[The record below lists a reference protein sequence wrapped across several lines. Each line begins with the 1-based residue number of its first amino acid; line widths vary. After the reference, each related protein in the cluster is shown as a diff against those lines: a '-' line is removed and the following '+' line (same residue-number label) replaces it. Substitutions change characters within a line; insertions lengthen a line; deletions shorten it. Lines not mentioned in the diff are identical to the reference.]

1 MKDELGGNIVKKF
14 VGLKVNTQ
22 SYLRDDNDERKKK
35 AKGTKKCVI
44 KRKPKF
50 EDYKICLEPTHL
62 ENKIIYLNNNKIDVK
77 KSSRKSQKIFGKQ
90 NNINTTT
97 TTLKQKA

>member
-1 MKDELGGNIVKKF
+1 MTTMKE
-14 VGLKVNTQ
+14 
-22 SYLRDDNDERKKK
+22 KKK

-62 ENKIIYLNNNKIDVK
+62 ENKIIYLNNIKIDVK
-77 KSSRKSQKIFGKQ
+77 KSYIISQNICGKQ